1 MSRRK
6 KGVNIGA
13 YDQGV
18 ITGILVKC
26 GSGFGHQILGRKA
39 QTEHSYVLMA
49 NAVYD
54 GSNAYRG

>member
-18 ITGILVKC
+18 ITGILVKR
-26 GSGFGHQILGRKA
+26 GSGFGRQILGE
-39 QTEHSYVLMA
+39 EHRQSI
-49 NAVYD
+49 
-54 GSNAYRG
+54 RTF